1 MLYFISQTEPKGYM
15 MKKNDVK
22 TVIVK
27 KLKRI
32 GFVSAKAKVGLGN
45 CGPELC

>member
-1 MLYFISQTEPKGYM
+1 
-15 MKKNDVK
+15 MKKVDVK
-22 TVIVK
+22 PVVVK

>member
-1 MLYFISQTEPKGYM
+1 
-15 MKKNDVK
+15 MKKVNVK
-22 TVIVK
+22 TVVVK